1 MPQRRPKITDI
12 APVSTIMNLRFRP
25 AQRGGSR
32 HIMTADELEATI
44 SVVEGKAARGN
55 PNAQQSLALLKDEQ
69 AARKTETLANRTARL
84 RQRLAW
90 ELAQERKEADA
101 LRWPTLMSEL
111 PIRYGARPR
120 SETKVPKRPYP
131 CKRPASLLRR

>member
-1 MPQRRPKITDI
+1 
-12 APVSTIMNLRFRP
+12 MN
-25 AQRGGSR
+25 
-32 HIMTADELEATI
+32 ADELEATI

-55 PNAQQSLALLKDEQ
+55 PNAQHSLALLKDEQ

-90 ELAQERKEADA
+90 ELAQERKEAEA

-120 SETKVPKRPYP
+120 SETKVPKRP
-131 CKRPASLLRR
+131 